1 MDNDDIDDNEQDSVA
16 LVVAQSDRDMI
27 SYDRDENEEIDTFN
41 KDENNGDEEYRP
53 EEDVQ
58 LPGVDDLP
66 LFASAEARKIDIDI
80 KQKEMDIEVL
90 SEKASDMVERLK
102 VMKSHFKNVQQE
114 LDHTNELSTAKQA
127 EMKTEK
133 HLQQLTSRAV
143 GQNQAE
149 TKRLTLELE
158 KLVIMPSTVEIRVMP
173 LFLPI
178 LMPVIDTQYL
188 GICLYSPPP
197 KLFLM
202 SARTY
207 SPITLISCLSSVTY
221 RVQDELSLV
230 QSNIHKS
237 NEKMD
242 EFKMKMNWLVCRY
255 SAHMLTPRSH
265 ILFELNYSYFN
276 FRAAAIS

>member
-1 MDNDDIDDNEQDSVA
+1 MDIEVLSEKASDMVEHLKVMDSNFKN
-16 LVVAQSDRDMI
+16 
-27 SYDRDENEEIDTFN
+27 ENEEETYRPEEDVQLPSVNDLTDARKIDIDTKQKEMDIEVLSEKSSDMVERLKVMESSF
-41 KDENNGDEEYRP
+41 KDDHEEEECRP

-149 TKRLTLELE
+149 TKRLTLALE
-158 KLVIMPSTVEIRVMP
+158 KLVIKPFSAENAG
-173 LFLPI
+173 
-178 LMPVIDTQYL
+178 
-188 GICLYSPPP
+188 GI
-197 KLFLM
+197 
-202 SARTY
+202 
-207 SPITLISCLSSVTY
+207 
-221 RVQDELSLV
+221 
-230 QSNIHKS
+230 
-237 NEKMD
+237 
-242 EFKMKMNWLVCRY
+242 
-255 SAHMLTPRSH
+255 
-265 ILFELNYSYFN
+265 
-276 FRAAAIS
+276 

>member
-16 LVVAQSDRDMI
+16 LVVAQSDREMI
-27 SYDRDENEEIDTFN
+27 SYGQDENEEIDTYN

-149 TKRLTLELE
+149 TKRLTLALE
-158 KLVIMPSTVEIRVMP
+158 KLVIMPFTVVIRVKP
-173 LFLPI
+173 LSLPI
-178 LMPVIDTQYL
+178 LMPVIETQYL
-188 GICLYSPPP
+188 GTCLYFPLP

-207 SPITLISCLSSVTY
+207 YSKTLIACLSSVTY

-255 SAHMLTPRSH
+255 SAHTLISRSH
-265 ILFELNYSYFN
+265 VLFELKY
-276 FRAAAIS
+276 

>member
-1 MDNDDIDDNEQDSVA
+1 MDNDGTDDNEQDSVA
-16 LVVAQSDRDMI
+16 LVVAQSDREMI
-27 SYDRDENEEIDTFN
+27 SYNEDENEQIDNFRN
-41 KDENNGDEEYRP
+41 EENEEEEEEYRP

-90 SEKASDMVERLK
+90 SEKASDMIERLK

-149 TKRLTLELE
+149 TKRLTLALE
-158 KLVIMPSTVEIRVMP
+158 K
-173 LFLPI
+173 
-178 LMPVIDTQYL
+178 
-188 GICLYSPPP
+188 
-197 KLFLM
+197 
-202 SARTY
+202 
-207 SPITLISCLSSVTY
+207 
-221 RVQDELSLV
+221 
-230 QSNIHKS
+230 
-237 NEKMD
+237 
-242 EFKMKMNWLVCRY
+242 
-255 SAHMLTPRSH
+255 
-265 ILFELNYSYFN
+265 
-276 FRAAAIS
+276 

>member
-1 MDNDDIDDNEQDSVA
+1 MDNDGTDDNEQDSVA
-16 LVVAQSDRDMI
+16 LVVAQSDREMI
-27 SYDRDENEEIDTFN
+27 SFNEDENEQIDNFRN
-41 KDENNGDEEYRP
+41 EENEEEEEEYRP

-90 SEKASDMVERLK
+90 SEKASDMIERLK

-149 TKRLTLELE
+149 TKRLTLALE
-158 KLVIMPSTVEIRVMP
+158 K
-173 LFLPI
+173 
-178 LMPVIDTQYL
+178 
-188 GICLYSPPP
+188 
-197 KLFLM
+197 
-202 SARTY
+202 
-207 SPITLISCLSSVTY
+207 
-221 RVQDELSLV
+221 
-230 QSNIHKS
+230 
-237 NEKMD
+237 
-242 EFKMKMNWLVCRY
+242 
-255 SAHMLTPRSH
+255 
-265 ILFELNYSYFN
+265 
-276 FRAAAIS
+276 

>member
-1 MDNDDIDDNEQDSVA
+1 MDNDGTDDNEQDSVA
-16 LVVAQSDRDMI
+16 LVVAQSDREMI
-27 SYDRDENEEIDTFN
+27 SYNEDENEQIDNFRN
-41 KDENNGDEEYRP
+41 EENEEEEEKYRP

-90 SEKASDMVERLK
+90 SEKASDMIERLK

-149 TKRLTLELE
+149 TKRLTLALE
-158 KLVIMPSTVEIRVMP
+158 K
-173 LFLPI
+173 
-178 LMPVIDTQYL
+178 
-188 GICLYSPPP
+188 
-197 KLFLM
+197 
-202 SARTY
+202 
-207 SPITLISCLSSVTY
+207 
-221 RVQDELSLV
+221 
-230 QSNIHKS
+230 
-237 NEKMD
+237 
-242 EFKMKMNWLVCRY
+242 
-255 SAHMLTPRSH
+255 
-265 ILFELNYSYFN
+265 
-276 FRAAAIS
+276 

>member
-1 MDNDDIDDNEQDSVA
+1 MESH
-16 LVVAQSDRDMI
+16 SK
-27 SYDRDENEEIDTFN
+27 DENEEEEYRPEEGIQLPGLDASAEARKTDIDIKQKEMDIEVLSEKAADMVERLKVMESYSN
-41 KDENNGDEEYRP
+41 DENEEEEYRP

-90 SEKASDMVERLK
+90 SEKAADMVERLK

-149 TKRLTLELE
+149 TKRLTLALE
-158 KLVIMPSTVEIRVMP
+158 KLVIKPFAAEITASM
-173 LFLPI
+173 
-178 LMPVIDTQYL
+178 
-188 GICLYSPPP
+188 
-197 KLFLM
+197 
-202 SARTY
+202 
-207 SPITLISCLSSVTY
+207 
-221 RVQDELSLV
+221 LSL
-230 QSNIHKS
+230 
-237 NEKMD
+237 
-242 EFKMKMNWLVCRY
+242 
-255 SAHMLTPRSH
+255 
-265 ILFELNYSYFN
+265 
-276 FRAAAIS
+276 